1 MSSPTLAAGPWDL
14 PAEATGRGATSGVAA
29 STAVL
34 LLCGLALALDV
45 LLGQFVLLSLGI
57 RYQAEG
63 GNPLLKIHPSSY
75 LVLAAAALHVLAGRA
90 PLRAIGTSLRGA
102 PEMCLY
108 VVCMAVVLAYALAV
122 HGISGVAF
130 LIDTFLIPGVLALL
144 LLTATPR
151 AQSRMVAW
159 LILVLACNA
168 TLAIGEAAF
177 HRHLFPYLI
186 NGQFVTDVAFRAT
199 AFAGHPLRNA
209 MLTMMALLSVAARDW
224 PAVIRAGFITVFAI
238 ALLAFGGRTAFAMA
252 GAGLIALAVRAMAA
266 TARRDSAAFIR
277 QAIAAFVVITGVVV
291 SAIAIVAMTDFGSRI
306 VDGSF
311 GADSSSAARLQVFQI
326 FAQADG
332 ADLLTGYSGE
342 TIDAMTSVIGL
353 IAIENFWLYMFLFL
367 GLIGSLIW
375 LPAMLTALSG
385 LWRQAGFAGRV
396 VLVCGMIAAS
406 GNNSLAKK
414 DSSLAVLFAFVIGG
428 SAELGKRAGAAGS
441 QLRPA
446 REANDAP

>member
-14 PAEATGRGATSGVAA
+14 ATEATSPGTTAGVTA

-63 GNPLLKIHPSSY
+63 GNPLVKIHPGSY
-75 LVLAAAALHVLAGRA
+75 LVLAASALHVVAGRA
-90 PLRAIGTSLRGA
+90 PLRAIGTSLRTA

-108 VVCMAVVLAYALAV
+108 VVGVTVVLVYALAV

-130 LIDTFLIPGVLALL
+130 LIDTFLMPGVLGLL
-144 LLTATPR
+144 LLAATPG
-151 AQSRMVAW
+151 AQSRIVDW

-168 TLAIGEAAF
+168 TLAIGEATF

-186 NGQFVTDVAFRAT
+186 NGQFVTDAAFRAT

-209 MLTMMALLSVAARDW
+209 MLTMMALVCVAVRDW
-224 PAVIRAGFITVFAI
+224 PAVIRAGFIAVFAI

-252 GAGLIALAVRAMAA
+252 GAGLIALAVRAMAT

-291 SAIAIVAMTDFGSRI
+291 STIAIVTLTDFGTRI
-306 VDGSF
+306 MDGSF
-311 GADSSSAARLQVFQI
+311 GADSSSEARLQVFQI

-332 ADLLTGYSGE
+332 AELLTGYSGE
-342 TIDAMTSVIGL
+342 TIDAMTSVVGL
-353 IAIENFWLYMFLFL
+353 IAIENFWIYMFLFL
-367 GLIGSLIW
+367 GLLGSLIW
-375 LPAMLTALSG
+375 LPAMLAAVSG

-396 VLVCGMIAAS
+396 ILVCGMIAAS

-414 DSSLAVLFAFVIGG
+414 DSSLAVLFAFVIGSAAGLGKPTG
-428 SAELGKRAGAAGS
+428 SAGS
-441 QLRPA
+441 RRRPT
-446 REANDAP
+446 REANHAT